1 MINQILNQ
9 DDRPKE
15 IPTLTV
21 CNILL
26 INNAGFIY
34 LKGGEDEGQGFN

>member
-1 MINQILNQ
+1 MSNQILNQ

-26 INNAGFIY
+26 INNAEFIY
-34 LKGGEDEGQGFN
+34 LKGGEEDG